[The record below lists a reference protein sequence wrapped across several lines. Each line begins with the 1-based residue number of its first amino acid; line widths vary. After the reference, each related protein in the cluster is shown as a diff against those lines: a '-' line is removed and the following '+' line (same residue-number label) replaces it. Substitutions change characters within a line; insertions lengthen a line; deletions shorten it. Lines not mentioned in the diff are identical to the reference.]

1 MKDLE
6 DLLNKKDINWINYLV
21 NTKETNYNFER
32 IKSLKELSNDLIYKY
47 VLNCFKVLESIKP
60 NNTIYYYVSETLKW
74 MEVSKVGSKEDR
86 RKWKKLGFDLYVHN
100 IGSSQIYTLENEVID
115 EVIRVLIF
123 THGLI
128 GQNIRGE
135 VNLNKNFELYKLIE
149 NKLIDKETLKEVL
162 EVLNEC
168 IIKPVSEKLFY
179 SIKENISIK
188 IEKILNGDFNDDLDL
203 TDRFIAINK
212 ITNKSDLLILNNE
225 EVFQSL
231 KKIFEK
237 VELWYYLAA
246 LIEFDI
252 LERTKILLFLSNN
265 LKDSD
270 EHITFELMMKSI
282 YFDYEG
288 KKTINIY
295 KKRIIES
302 FLKSLS
308 IEDIINNNIKKNPH
322 ISFVVNRKNN
332 TILFYFTF
340 SIQASK
346 LIEFCE
352 VAYTSNSLYNKAVYL
367 LYDLFG
373 FRRDNFDRF
382 YNEIEYINTM
392 NSSLNN
398 KKILIDYIVGKNVL
412 DIGPGG
418 GVILDLIEEY
428 DNNINLYGIDI
439 SENICEELKKK
450 KEKENKNWTIIK
462 GDALYLENYFEEKS
476 MDTIIFSSIIHE
488 MFSYIEYNE
497 KKFNIETVIKVLKS
511 AYNLLSIG
519 GRIIIRDGIKTEP
532 ENKFRIIEFKD
543 KKDISILNNYCM
555 DFKGRSVTYEKID
568 DYKVKMLVN
577 DAMEFL
583 YTYTW
588 GENSYSLEVQ
598 EQFGYLTP
606 SEYRELII
614 QNLPNANII
623 ELKSFLQ
630 SGYEENLLNKITL
643 YDENMNVTKLPNST
657 CIIVIERN

>member
-6 DLLNKKDINWINYLV
+6 DLINKKDINWINYLIK
-21 NTKETNYNFER
+21 TREKNYNFER
-32 IKSLKELSNDLIYKY
+32 IRSLKELSNDLVYKY
-47 VLNCFKVLESIKP
+47 VLNCFEVLDSIKP
-60 NNTIYYYVSETLKW
+60 NKTIYYYVSETLKW

-86 RKWKKLGFDLYVHN
+86 KKWKELGFDLYVHN
-100 IGSSQIYTLENEVID
+100 MGSSQIYTYENEVID
-115 EVIRVLIF
+115 EVIRVLIC

-135 VNLNKNFELYKLIE
+135 VNLNKNMELYKLIE

-168 IIKPVSEKLFY
+168 IIKPVSEKLYY
-179 SIKENISIK
+179 SIKEDISKK
-188 IEKILNGDFNDDLDL
+188 IEKILCGDFNNDFDLKERL
-203 TDRFIAINK
+203 ITINK

-225 EVFQSL
+225 EVLQSL
-231 KKIFEK
+231 KNIFEK
-237 VELWYYLAA
+237 VEVWYYLAA

-252 LERTKILLFLSNN
+252 LERTKILLYLSNN

-270 EHITFELMMKSI
+270 EHLTFELMMKSI

-288 KKTINIY
+288 KKTVNIY
-295 KKRIIES
+295 KKRIIET

-308 IEDIINNNIKKNPH
+308 IEDVLNNNIKKNPH
-322 ISFVVNRKNN
+322 ISFVVSRKKN
-332 TILFYFTF
+332 TILFDFSF

-352 VAYTSNSLYNKAVYL
+352 IAYTSNSLYNKAVYI

-392 NSSLNN
+392 NSSQNN
-398 KKILIDYIVGKNVL
+398 KKILISYIVGKKVL
-412 DIGPGG
+412 DVGPGG
-418 GVILDLIEEY
+418 GVMLDLIEEY

-450 KEKENKNWTIIK
+450 KEKENKKWNIIK

-476 MDTIIFSSIIHE
+476 IDTIIFSSIIHE
-488 MFSYIEYNE
+488 LYSYIEYEGN
-497 KKFNIETVIKVLKS
+497 KFNINTVIKVLKS
-511 AYNLLSIG
+511 AYNVLSIG

-532 ENKFRIIEFKD
+532 ENQYRIIEFKD

-555 DFKGRSVTYEKID
+555 DFKGRKVSYEKID
-568 DYKVKMLVN
+568 DFKVKILVN

-598 EQFGYLTP
+598 EQFGYLNP
-606 SEYRELII
+606 SEYRELINN
-614 QNLPNANII
+614 NLPNSNIL

-630 SGYEENLLNKITL
+630 NGYEENLLNKITI
-643 YDENMNVTKLPNST
+643 YNENMNVVKLPNST